1 MRYISRIFPH
11 SAFIPAMSPTR
22 HRPSGSG
29 ARARVRTT
37 GFDARPERPS
47 SLRAQAQRV
56 FRDAAARDETLAPE
70 LASSAADVHPE
81 PQQTELTQ
89 RVRAL
94 YEEGVV
100 PVREIARCA
109 GVNERTLYRYV
120 EKGGWRR
127 RYGGKGL
134 ASAVAR
140 RAAKRKAA
148 PPRPCVTA
156 KGAGG
161 RFIRSEDAGKP
172 QRSGMKALDPQG
184 EARALACCEQAAA
197 LSDEAMSRA
206 QRLRN
211 MLSDA
216 RTLSILVGVLRDLA
230 ALEEARAGPADAGAP
245 KARARKSDIPAHNVD
260 AMRAELARRLDDWV
274 KTREDIARRG
284 AT

>member
-1 MRYISRIFPH
+1 
-11 SAFIPAMSPTR
+11 MSPTR

-29 ARARVRTT
+29 ARARVCKA

-56 FRDAAARDETLAPE
+56 FREAAARDESFAPDLPSDVADVRPE
-70 LASSAADVHPE
+70 L
-81 PQQTELTQ
+81 QQTELTQ
-89 RVRAL
+89 QVRAL

-100 PVREIARCA
+100 PVREIARRA

-134 ASAVAR
+134 ASAVAK
-140 RAAKRKAA
+140 RAAKREVA

-161 RFIRSEDAGKP
+161 RFIRAEDAGKP

-184 EARALACCEQAAA
+184 EARALADCARAAA
-197 LSDEAMSRA
+197 LSDEALSRT
-206 QRLRN
+206 QRLRD

-216 RTLSILVGVLRDLA
+216 RTLSALVGVLRDLA
-230 ALEEARAGPADAGAP
+230 AACDATAGPADAGAP
-245 KARARKSDIPAHNVD
+245 KAQARKSETPARDVETL
-260 AMRAELARRLDDWV
+260 RADLARKLDDWV
-274 KTREDIARRG
+274 KTQEDVAKRG